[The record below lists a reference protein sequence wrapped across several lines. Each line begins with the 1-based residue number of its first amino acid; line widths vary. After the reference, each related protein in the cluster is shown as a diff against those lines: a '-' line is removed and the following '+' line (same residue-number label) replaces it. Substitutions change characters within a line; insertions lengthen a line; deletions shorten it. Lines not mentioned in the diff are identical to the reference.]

1 MSGEWRH
8 ELIPVLSLTGVML
21 DALGGLYLAYDLL
34 GGKHGPL
41 RTITKSISYGVMF
54 GFLYGL
60 PLGVWFGLAGLLI
73 SGPAL
78 SLEIERR
85 EIRDDQPF
93 SEALGFGLVRA
104 ASFGIAGWL
113 AKDAWF
119 GINFGILSALGL
131 IATYEIVG
139 PPPFELSSSRP
150 QIDKTL
156 LKRAVFRGVSIGL
169 AAVLAGAIHS
179 EPDTLFYGVKVGL
192 VTGVSSGVLVAVA
205 PAVELWVDN
214 LPDRRLGGYGA
225 ILVLIGSLLQ
235 TAQYLLPLA
244 GRSAM

>member
-1 MSGEWRH
+1 M
-8 ELIPVLSLTGVML
+8 
-21 DALGGLYLAYDLL
+21 
-34 GGKHGPL
+34 
-41 RTITKSISYGVMF
+41 
-54 GFLYGL
+54 
-60 PLGVWFGLAGLLI
+60 VWNQFRN
-73 SGPAL
+73 
-78 SLEIERR
+78 IER
-85 EIRDDQPF
+85 
-93 SEALGFGLVRA
+93 
-104 ASFGIAGWL
+104 
-113 AKDAWF
+113 AW
-119 GINFGILSALGL
+119 ID
-131 IATYEIVG
+131 ATYEIVG

-169 AAVLAGAIHS
+169 AAVLAGAIHG

-192 VTGVSSGVLVAVA
+192 VTGISSGVLVALA